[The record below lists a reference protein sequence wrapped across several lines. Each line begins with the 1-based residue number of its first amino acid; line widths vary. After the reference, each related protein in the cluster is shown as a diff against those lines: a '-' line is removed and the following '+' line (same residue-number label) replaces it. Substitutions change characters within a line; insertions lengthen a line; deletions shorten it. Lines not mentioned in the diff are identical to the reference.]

1 MTEMVLA
8 LLLGGSAAWYLT
20 QARRPGARIP
30 AWRQA
35 AFVAGISVIAI
46 ALLSPLDARVDR
58 SFTAHMVQ
66 HLLLTSVAAPLLV
79 LGRPLTLALGS
90 GPGHSWVRRAVRSRW
105 LAVLTHPVVAWV
117 AFVGTMYAAHLG
129 PLYEKAL
136 VSPAWHAAEH
146 SLFLATAILFWL
158 PVAGE
163 TPAPHRLG
171 FGARLLY
178 LAIAM
183 PAEGF
188 LALAIFSAG
197 HVLYPAYT
205 GVDAMADQR
214 SAAALLWIVGD
225 LVVLGALIVTALAW
239 KADEEARQRRVE
251 EGHAVR
257 TTPAAQ

>member
-1 MTEMVLA
+1 MTDLLLA
-8 LLLGGSAAWYLT
+8 VLLGGATAWYLT
-20 QARRPGARIP
+20 SAAGSRVPPWRR
-30 AWRQA
+30 A
-35 AFVAGISVIAI
+35 AFLGGVATIGV
-46 ALLSPLDARVDR
+46 ALFSPLDGVVER

-79 LGRPLTLALGS
+79 LGRPLTLALRS
-90 GPGHSWVRRAVRSRW
+90 GPGRAWIRRTVRSRSF
-105 LAVLTHPVVAWV
+105 AVLTHPAVAWV
-117 AFVGTMYAAHLG
+117 LFVGTMYAAHLG

-171 FGARLLY
+171 HGARLVY
-178 LAIAM
+178 LALAM

-188 LALAIFSAG
+188 LALAIFSTG
-197 HVLYPAYT
+197 HVLYPAYALASSNAL
-205 GVDAMADQR
+205 GDQR

-225 LVVLGALIVTALAW
+225 LVVLGALVVTALAW
-239 KADEEARQRRVE
+239 KADEEARQRRIE
-251 EGHAVR
+251 EGHDLR
-257 TTPAAQ
+257 PTPASD

>member
-1 MTEMVLA
+1 MTEPVLA
-8 LLLGGSAAWYLT
+8 LLLGLSAAWYLT

-35 AFVAGISVIAI
+35 AFVGGIAAI
-46 ALLSPLDARVDR
+46 AVGLLSPLDAVVER
-58 SFTAHMVQ
+58 SFAAHMVQ
-66 HLLLTSVAAPLLV
+66 HLLLTSVAGPLLV
-79 LGRPLTLALGS
+79 LGRPLTLALRS
-90 GPGHSWVRRAVRSRW
+90 GPGHTWVRRAVRSRPV
-105 LAVLTHPVVAWV
+105 AVLTHPVVAWM

-178 LAIAM
+178 LALAM

-197 HVLYPAYT
+197 HVLYPAYA
-205 GVDAMADQR
+205 GVGAMNDQR

-225 LVVLGALIVTALAW
+225 LVVLAALIVTALAW
-239 KADEEARQRRVE
+239 KADEEARQRRIE
-251 EGHAVR
+251 DGHGLR
-257 TTPAAQ
+257 PTPAPR